1 MHLADLQ
8 DFFTIFPS
16 LGKYF
21 QVLHNVLTAPECNIK
36 KISQGIP
43 VIPDTTIT
51 RYNIPWVRTKSL
63 LIPHKDFSQISFYF
77 FKYLNKCA
85 AFS

>member
-16 LGKYF
+16 LEKYF

-36 KISQGIP
+36 EISQD
-43 VIPDTTIT
+43 IPDTTNT
-51 RYNIPWVRTKSL
+51 RCNISRDGKKSHFHRFHQNKFL
-63 LIPHKDFSQISFYF
+63 LLMLMYLLTFIIFPHI
-77 FKYLNKCA
+77 
-85 AFS
+85 